1 MQNRNQFYSEFL
13 IISFGCFWGKK
24 LSVSDNKFKNELTE

>member
-1 MQNRNQFYSEFL
+1 MQNRYQFYSEFL
-13 IISFGCFWGKK
+13 IPFGCFWGKK